1 MIDFKTYLDNVIKSP
16 DMNPGEEKPS
26 FILEFQERCY
36 IITCEKLRKDLKANG
51 IVDGSFITIITEDTK
66 DIPSLLDKRRTF
78 LFHENR
84 PRKNSAAGKIIEKLV
99 NKIFPD
105 EDFGLST
112 RRGLTTLIRPPDMT
126 SLLIDNYDDI
136 LEISESIDDTSKE
149 FYVKLLAILKNG
161 KNFLLDK
168 FITPKFKMYN
178 ELVVPFTNDFVISGG
193 IYNSIEVNR
202 IINQIGPNGTLVGFE
217 PNKQRYQELKQ
228 LSYDNFTISSYAL
241 GAEPKSYTQFISDGE
256 DSKIAD
262 SGNTEV
268 VVTTVDVETAKS
280 SKCNLIKLN
289 INGYEL
295 EALNGAKSTITKYK
309 PKLQI
314 YLTLENIVDIPRFL
328 LKYNPNYTFYFGYY
342 DRYNHLD
349 DIILYAM

>member
-16 DMNPGEEKPS
+16 DMNPGEEKTS

-36 IITCEKLRKDLKANG
+36 ISTCEKLRKDLKASG
-51 IVDGSFITIITEDTK
+51 IMDGSFVTIITENTK

-78 LFHENR
+78 LFHESR
-84 PRKNSAAGKIIEKLV
+84 PRKNSAAGKIIERLV
-99 NKIFPD
+99 NKIFPG

-112 RRGLTTLIRPPDMT
+112 RRGLTTLIRPPDLT
-126 SLLIDNYDDI
+126 NILIDNYDDI

-149 FYVKLLAILKNG
+149 LYVKILAILKNG

-178 ELVVPFTNDFVISGG
+178 ELVVPFTNDLAISGG

-202 IINQIGPNGTLVGFE
+202 IINQIGANGTLIGFE
-217 PNKQRYQELKQ
+217 PNKQRYQELKK
-228 LSYDNFTISSYAL
+228 LTYENFIIKPYAL
-241 GAEPKSYTQFISDGE
+241 GPDPKSYTQFINDGE
-256 DSKIAD
+256 DSKIVD

-268 VVTTVDVETAKS
+268 VVTTIDAEMAKNN
-280 SKCNLIKLN
+280 KCNLIKLN

-295 EALNGAKSTITKYK
+295 EALNGAKSTISKYK

-314 YLTLENIVDIPRFL
+314 YLTLQNIVEIPKFL
-328 LKYNPNYTFYFGYY
+328 LKYNPDYTFYLGYY